1 MGTWSKN
8 FRPFVQASSFSLVK
22 YKIFFFQAQ
31 AAESINGIV
40 TLCSCKNLPFNFII
54 NLVRAWLLVAVI
66 RVLECSVQ
74 MYLLRQVPF
83 FFLVGSCLKS
93 WGLTQTCVSF
103 FRHVYGASIGIQEFH
118 CGSINEVSCQTFSI
132 QGASS
137 VLRSF
142 LVQLQVFSGL
152 GFQVGEVV

>member
-22 YKIFFFQAQ
+22 YKKFLFQAQ
-31 AAESINGIV
+31 AAESSNGIV

-66 RVLECSVQ
+66 RVLEGPNVLAETGT
-74 MYLLRQVPF
+74 LLLLGGLMFEIIVMAIFSKFP
-83 FFLVGSCLKS
+83 

-103 FRHVYGASIGIQEFH
+103 LRHINWASIGIQEFH
-118 CGSINEVSCQTFSI
+118 CGSIN
-132 QGASS
+132 
-137 VLRSF
+137 
-142 LVQLQVFSGL
+142 
-152 GFQVGEVV
+152 